1 MKSFEYVAPKTT
13 KEVVSALK
21 RHGKRAMIVAGGTD
35 LLVKM
40 KGRALGPDVVVDVK
54 RVPGL
59 GEIKFDK
66 KNGLTLGAC
75 VTMREVERSPVVRR
89 HYAGVA
95 EGAEIVGSV
104 QIRNRATVVGN
115 LCNAAPSAD
124 VAPGLMALGAKVK
137 IAGPG
142 GSTRT
147 LPLDQFFAGPGKTVL
162 KPGEWVTHVV
172 VPPPPPKTGSAY
184 LRHTTREAMDIAVV
198 GVGAAVTLTPRNG
211 VCKDAR
217 IVLGAVAP
225 TPMRA
230 VRAEGLLKGQKLTAD
245 LIEQAA
251 QVASEEARPISDQRG
266 SAEFRRELTK
276 VMTERMVKKAFESA
290 KKG

>member
-1 MKSFEYVAPKTT
+1 VKSFEYVAPKTV

-21 RHGKRAMIVAGGTD
+21 RRGKRAMIVAGGTD

-40 KGRALGPDVVVDVK
+40 KGRALGPDLIVDIK
-54 RVPGL
+54 HIPGL
-59 GEIKFDK
+59 DEIKFDR
-66 KNGLTLGAC
+66 KNGLTIGAC
-75 VTMREVERSPVVRR
+75 VTMRDAELSPVVRK
-89 HYAGVA
+89 HCAGVA

-124 VAPGLMALGAKVK
+124 VAPGLIALGAKVRV
-137 IAGPG
+137 AGPG
-142 GSTRT
+142 RIRAV
-147 LPLDQFFAGPGKTVL
+147 PLDQFFTGPGKTIL

-184 LRHTTREAMDIAVV
+184 VRHTTREAMDIAVV
-198 GVGAAVTLTPRNG
+198 GVGAAVTLAPRNG

-217 IVLGAVAP
+217 IALGAVAP
-225 TPMRA
+225 TPIRA

-276 VMTERMVKKAFESA
+276 VLTERMVTRAFEAA
-290 KKG
+290 KRG